1 MNYSD
6 DEIRA
11 AFDSIAI
18 RDGAEERIQEALLQ
32 AKAGSRSQ
40 FAGRRVAIVGSAAA
54 VAAVA
59 ATVLTVGAADLFGD
73 DSPISPGRSGPPQTL
88 SSGHALWSDGWQPGD
103 LSLLALATG
112 RFHAALVDGQACAWL
127 GQMRPMKWPMGWTV
141 SFEPDAV
148 LRDADGQIVAHEG
161 DQVSFGGGLSGT
173 DAKPSDPCGPAGAE
187 IWLVQSGLLH
197 P

>member
-6 DEIRA
+6 NDIRA

-18 RDGAEERIQEALLQ
+18 REGAEERIQDALQQ
-32 AKAGSRSQ
+32 AKLVSRGQ
-40 FAGRRVAIVGSAAA
+40 FTGRRVAIVGSAAA

-59 ATVLTVGAADLFGD
+59 ATVLTVGRADLFGN

-103 LSLLALATG
+103 PSFLALTTG
-112 RFHAALVDGQACAWL
+112 RFHADLVDGQACAWL
-127 GQMRPMKWPMGWTV
+127 DQMRPMKWPKGWTV

-148 LRDADGQIVAHEG
+148 LRDAHGQIVAHEG
-161 DQVSFGGGLSGT
+161 EQVTFGGGFSGT
-173 DAKPSDPCGPAGAE
+173 DAKPSDTCGPAGEE
-187 IWLVQSGLLH
+187 IWLVQSELLH